1 VDVVEIRGD
10 EKDDGGGEKSRRE
23 GRGMRMMMMMKGERM
38 KGRKGSPE
46 RLFAGVSRGLQG
58 LQVGR

>member
-1 VDVVEIRGD
+1 MDVVEIRGD
-10 EKDDGGGEKSRRE
+10 EKVDGEGGEKSRRRARDE
-23 GRGMRMMMMMKGERM
+23 DGDDDERGG

-46 RLFAGVSRGLQG
+46 RVFAGGLPS